1 MINITP
7 FFDPATF
14 SYSYVVADATNRAAI
29 IDPVLDF
36 DPVAV
41 RATTSSAERI
51 AVHVEQSGLT
61 VDWILES
68 HVHADHL
75 SASQHLRSRVGGRI
89 AISAHVDQV
98 QNIFADVFHVEAEF
112 ARDGSQFDQLLREG
126 DALPLGDATINVMET
141 PGHTPACVTFLVN
154 GSAFVGDTLFMP
166 DYGSARTDFP
176 GGDAHRLYQSI
187 RRILAL
193 PGSTKLYM
201 CHDYGTDARSTFACE
216 TTVDEQNNCNVHVNR
231 NVSEPEFVTSREAR
245 DAGLAAPRLLYPA
258 VQFNMRAGRFP
269 PPESNG
275 RVYLKLPLQ

>member
-1 MINITP
+1 
-7 FFDPATF
+7 
-14 SYSYVVADATNRAAI
+14 
-29 IDPVLDF
+29 VLDF

-51 AVHVEQSGLT
+51 AAHVENAGLT

-98 QNIFADVFHVEAEF
+98 QNIFAGVFNAEAAF
-112 ARDGSQFDQLLREG
+112 VCDGSQFDQLLRDG
-126 DALPLGDATINVMET
+126 DTLPLGDATINIMET

-154 GSAFVGDTLFMP
+154 GCAFVGDTLFMP

-176 GGDAHRLYQSI
+176 GGDAHQLYRSI
-187 RRILAL
+187 RRILSL

-201 CHDYGTDARSTFACE
+201 CHDYGTDTRSTFAYE
-216 TTVDEQNNCNVHVNR
+216 TTVEEQNRCNVHINHDVNE
-231 NVSEPEFVTSREAR
+231 SEFVSLREAR

-269 PPESNG
+269 PPEHNG
-275 RVYLKLPLQ
+275 KVYLKLPLKDD